1 MEALL
6 VVPVEEVVVDDEEEE
21 ERVEERRG
29 LDHIEEDSHVESR
42 LVGVS

>member
-1 MEALL
+1 MVPL

-21 ERVEERRG
+21 EEGVEERRG
-29 LDHIEEDSHVESR
+29 LDHIEEDSQVESR